1 MEMHDSMLAFGLD
14 WVETRK
20 RTTLSQ
26 VIFILKRRDG
36 SIITVR
42 GKKQQLP
49 TPTWGEGGMKCMGVC
64 FEHTQDQ
71 ANIQYSV

>member
-1 MEMHDSMLAFGLD
+1 MF
-14 WVETRK
+14 
-20 RTTLSQ
+20 Q

-42 GKKQQLP
+42 GKKQLP
-49 TPTWGEGGMKCMGVC
+49 SPTWGEGGIKFMVVC

-71 ANIQYSV
+71 ANIQYSVLWEHVTDFLLSGVVGEYM